1 MKHIAVVLAALL
13 SLTLV
18 APAMAQPF
26 ADVPTDHW
34 AYDAIA
40 ELAAKGL
47 IEGYPDGAFRG
58 DRAMTRYEMAMVVAR
73 VLARIEAIK
82 IPPMPADLVRRAEL
96 TKTDAATRAALTAT
110 DKRLTG
116 SITTLNRLVAEFRAE
131 LAALGVRV
139 TAVEE
144 ELAALRA
151 RMDNTKVTG
160 DARFRYNV
168 FPAGPSGGGSA
179 NKHPDARMRTRL
191 TFTGAIAPNA
201 TAVIRLTANNAA
213 NAGGINYDVRFGHN
227 YVFNSVSFDMLYL
240 DLRNTYGASLWRV
253 GRQFYSLAP
262 HGPYGVGLLYDPASS
277 SAGGVTWPSLSA
289 AHNTLPLAQT
299 TTGTSDGILS
309 RWVLGPL
316 NVDLA
321 IFRDNALS
329 TAGSPGGPIGPGTG
343 AGQTIRDNRLVRVT
357 SSAILPGWTLGGS
370 YFQEMVQPTAPA
382 YALGG
387 TGWGVD
393 AAGTLIPGIRMYFD
407 YASWKSNAA
416 VASTKAW
423 RVGGNLDL
431 ARLIGFSTWRP
442 SLDLQ
447 YHDYGPLEGACQA
460 WSAAGSPFTFGCVP
474 INTYATT
481 ITFQQQAFNMKGY
494 LARLNL
500 TFSPAWSG
508 SILYEAGAAY
518 WPVTDNAYSEWWF
531 RLAHTLAPRTT
542 ISFNYFLARGPH
554 ISSAGVVTVND
565 EFSKFYRAELTYS
578 W

>member
-82 IPPMPADLVRRAEL
+82 IPPMPPDLVRRAEL

-110 DKRLTG
+110 ITATDKRLTA

-168 FPAGPSGGGSA
+168 FPAGPSGPG
-179 NKHPDARMRTRL
+179 NKHPDGRMRTRL
-191 TFTGAIAPNA
+191 TFTGTIAPNA
-201 TAVIRLTANNAA
+201 TAVIRLAANNQA
-213 NAGGINYDVRFGHN
+213 NNSGIGYDVRFGHN
-227 YVFNSVSFDMLYL
+227 YAFNNVTFDMLYL

-262 HGPYGVGLLYDPASS
+262 GGPYGVGLLYDPASS
-277 SAGGVTWPSLSA
+277 SAGGVTHASFSA
-289 AHNTLPLAQT
+289 AFPNALPLATT

-316 NVDLA
+316 NIDLA
-321 IFRDNALS
+321 IFRDQV
-329 TAGSPGGPIGPGTG
+329 IGVGTG
-343 AGQTIRDNRLVRVT
+343 TGGSQTIRDNRIVRAT

-370 YFQEMVQPTAPA
+370 YFQEYVLPTAPA
-382 YALGG
+382 YASGG
-387 TGWGVD
+387 SGWGVD
-393 AAGTLIPGIRMYFD
+393 AVGTLVPGIRMYFD
-407 YASWKSNAA
+407 YASWKSNL
-416 VASTKAW
+416 VTTTTKAW

-442 SLDLQ
+442 TLDLE
-447 YHDYGPLEGACQA
+447 YHDYGPLDGSCTIASTAGTPFAACQPLN
-460 WSAAGSPFTFGCVP
+460 S
-474 INTYATT
+474 YATT
-481 ITFQQQAFNMKGY
+481 IMSQAYVFNMKGY

-508 SILYEAGAAY
+508 SILYEAGTTY
-518 WPVTDNAYSEWWF
+518 WPSTDNAYSEWWF

-542 ISFNYFLARGPH
+542 ISFNYFLAKGPTFTF
-554 ISSAGVVTVND
+554 VPTYYTNQ
-565 EFSKFYRAELTYS
+565 EFVKFYRAELTYS

>member
-82 IPPMPADLVRRAEL
+82 IPPMPPDLVRTGAMTTAIAAQATAQTTALRAL
-96 TKTDAATRAALTAT
+96 DT
-110 DKRLTG
+110 RLTG

-151 RMDNTKVTG
+151 RMDNTRVTG

-168 FPAGPSGGGSA
+168 FPAGPSGPT
-179 NKHPDARMRTRL
+179 NKHPDGRMRTRL
-191 TFTGAIAPNA
+191 TFTGTIAPNA
-201 TAVIRLTANNAA
+201 TAVIRLAANNAA
-213 NAGGINYDVRFGHN
+213 NATGINYDVRFGHN
-227 YVFNSVSFDMLYL
+227 YAFNNVSFDMLYL
-240 DLRNTYGASLWRV
+240 DLRNVYGASLWRV

-262 HGPYGVGLLYDPASS
+262 GGPYGVGLLYDPASS
-277 SAGGVTWPSLSA
+277 AAAGSAIVGAPAGTSS
-289 AHNTLPLAQT
+289 LPLGTT

-321 IFRDNALS
+321 LFRDNC
-329 TAGSPGGPIGPGTG
+329 TVAGGLCTIPVGTGTG
-343 AGQTIRDNRLVRVT
+343 AAQTIRDNRMVRVT

-370 YFQEMVQPTAPA
+370 YFQEYVLPTAPTNV
-382 YALGG
+382 GG
-387 TGWGVD
+387 GSGWSFD
-393 AAGTLIPGIRMYFD
+393 AAGTLVPGVRMYFD
-407 YASWKSNAA
+407 YASWTTTVA
-416 VASTKAW
+416 VAAPTTKAW

-431 ARLIGFSTWRP
+431 ARLIGFTTWKP
-442 SLDLQ
+442 NLDLQ
-447 YHDYGPLEGACQA
+447 YHDYGPLDGAC
-460 WSAAGSPFTFGCVP
+460 SAVAVTPFAACWP

-481 ITFQQQAFNMKGY
+481 ITGQAYAFNMKGY

-508 SILYEAGAAY
+508 SILYEAGTNY
-518 WPVTDNAYSEWWF
+518 WPTTDNAYSEWWF

-542 ISFNYFLARGPH
+542 ISFNYFLGKGPNY
-554 ISSAGVVTVND
+554 ALGYAQA
-565 EFSKFYRAELTYS
+565 EYMKFYRAELTYS

>member
-82 IPPMPADLVRRAEL
+82 IPPMPPDLVRRPEL

-110 DKRLTG
+110 ITATDKRLTA

-151 RMDNTKVTG
+151 RMDNTRVTG

-168 FPAGPSGGGSA
+168 FPAGPSGGGAA
-179 NKHPDARMRTRL
+179 NKHPDGRMRTRL
-191 TFTGAIAPNA
+191 TFTGTVAPNA
-201 TAVIRLTANNAA
+201 TAVIRLTANNQA
-213 NAGGINYDVRFGHN
+213 NVSGIGYDVRFGHN
-227 YVFNSVSFDMLYL
+227 YAYNNVTFDMLYL
-240 DLRNTYGASLWRV
+240 DLRNVYGASLWRI

-262 HGPYGVGLLYDPASS
+262 QGPYGVGLLYDPASS
-277 SAGGVTWPSLSA
+277 SAAGA
-289 AHNTLPLAQT
+289 AVVGQNLPAGMSTLPLGTT

-321 IFRDNALS
+321 IFRDQVV
-329 TAGSPGGPIGPGTG
+329 GTG
-343 AGQTIRDNRLVRVT
+343 AGTGGSQTVRDNRIVRVT
-357 SSAILPGWTLGGS
+357 SSRILPGWTLGGT
-370 YFQEMVQPTAPA
+370 YFQELVQPTAPA
-382 YALGG
+382 GYGG
-387 TGWGVD
+387 GSGWGFD
-393 AAGTLIPGIRMYFD
+393 AAGTLVPGIRVYGE
-407 YASWKSNAA
+407 YTSWKSNASA
-416 VASTKAW
+416 VSAKAW
-423 RVGGNLDL
+423 RTGGNLDL
-431 ARLIGFSTWRP
+431 ARLIGSTTWKP
-442 SLDLQ
+442 TLDLE
-447 YHDYGPLEGACQA
+447 YHDYGPIAGACTA
-460 WSAAGSPFTFGCVP
+460 FGTPPWAACWP

-481 ITFQQQAFNMKGY
+481 IVGQAYAWNMKGY
-494 LARLNL
+494 LARLNM

-508 SILYEAGAAY
+508 SILYEAGTTY
-518 WPVTDNAYSEWWF
+518 WPTTDNAYSEWWF

-542 ISFNYFLARGPH
+542 ISFNYYLTKGP
-554 ISSAGVVTVND
+554 IRDGALGYLPPAEWV
-565 EFSKFYRAELTYS
+565 KFYRAELTYS

>member
-82 IPPMPADLVRRAEL
+82 IPPLPPDLVRTGAMTTAITAERTAREAAIRAL
-96 TKTDAATRAALTAT
+96 DT
-110 DKRLTG
+110 RLTG

-151 RMDNTKVTG
+151 RMDNTRVTG

-168 FPAGPSGGGSA
+168 FPAGPSGTGAA
-179 NKHPDARMRTRL
+179 NKHPDGRMRTRL
-191 TFTGAIAPNA
+191 TFTGTIAPNA

-213 NAGGINYDVRFGHN
+213 NNTGINYDVRFGHN
-227 YVFNSVSFDMLYL
+227 YAFNNVSFDMLYL
-240 DLRNTYGASLWRV
+240 DLRNLYGASLWRI

-262 HGPYGVGLLYDPASS
+262 HGPYSAGLLYDPASS
-277 SAGGVTWPSLSA
+277 SAAGAAVFNTVSGSSA
-289 AHNTLPLAQT
+289 LPLGT
-299 TTGTSDGILS
+299 TTSGTSDGILS

-321 IFRDNALS
+321 LFRDNV
-329 TAGSPGGPIGPGTG
+329 IGVGTG
-343 AGQTIRDNRLVRVT
+343 AGGSQTVRDNRILRVT
-357 SSAILPGWTLGGS
+357 SSAILPGWTLGGT
-370 YFQEMVQPTAPA
+370 YFQEWVLPTAAPA
-382 YALGG
+382 TYGG
-387 TGWGVD
+387 GSGWGLD

-407 YASWKSNAA
+407 YASWTTNVGLPVLAPT
-416 VASTKAW
+416 TKAW

-431 ARLIGFSTWRP
+431 ARLIGFTTWRP
-442 SLDLQ
+442 TLDLQ
-447 YHDYGPLEGACQA
+447 YHDYGPLDGACQA
-460 WSAAGSPFTFGCVP
+460 IGAAPFAACFP

-481 ITFQQQAFNMKGY
+481 ITGQVYAFNMKGY

-508 SILYEAGAAY
+508 SILYEAGTNY
-518 WPVTDNAYSEWWF
+518 WPTVDNAYSEWWF

-542 ISFNYFLARGPH
+542 ISFNYYLGKGPNYT
-554 ISSAGVVTVND
+554 ALGYAQA
-565 EFSKFYRAELTYS
+565 EYMKFYRAELTYS